1 MEVTL
6 SPWFNHARAASAVVI
21 LAGLA
26 GCAEQAVSRPPAPP
40 EPVATMAPDL
50 VGAWYQVVFNS
61 NSIDIDARGA
71 LIVSSAA
78 KAAADNPSSRVSV
91 VGRSDRVGRAVANL
105 TLSERRAERVRD
117 ALIAAGVAPGR
128 IDTRWTGEIR
138 QRVGTR
144 DNISEER
151 NRVVDITVLN

>member
-1 MEVTL
+1 MEITL
-6 SPWFNHARAASAVVI
+6 SPWFKHARAAGAVVI

-26 GCAEQAVSRPPAPP
+26 GCAEQPMTRAAPP

-50 VGAWYQVVFNS
+50 VGAWYQVVFENNS
-61 NSIDIDARGA
+61 TDIDQRGA

-78 KAAADNPSSRVSV
+78 KSAADNPSSRLAV
-91 VGRSDRVGRAVANL
+91 VGRTDRVGRAVANL

-144 DNISEER
+144 DSISEER